1 MNDLIEEGS
10 RPEERG
16 NLIKNEGKF
25 PWGTEW
31 PPPEKA
37 GNFADA
43 SAGIEGLSVERTIT
57 GYDDAIPRLAPAG
70 QFAPN
75 ILGIHDL
82 AGNVHEW
89 VSDNYKGLGLLRGGS
104 WQSFTKSQLESR
116 FRYPVDIEARNETY
130 GFRVVL
136 AKEPEETQSV
146 LDNVEKSNG
155 GDLD

>member
-10 RPEERG
+10 RPEEREL
-16 NLIKNEGKF
+16 LIKNEGKF

-43 SAGIEGLSVERTIT
+43 SAGIDGLPVERTIT
-57 GYDDAIPRLAPAG
+57 GYDDGFPRLAPVG
-70 QFAPN
+70 KFTPN

-89 VSDNYKGLGLLRGGS
+89 VSDDYKGQGLLRGGS
-104 WQSFTKSQLESR
+104 WQSSTKGQLESR
-116 FRYPVDIEARNETY
+116 FRYPVGVEARNEIY

-136 AKEPEETQSV
+136 AKEPEETQNI
-146 LDNVEKSNG
+146 LEIEEENNG
-155 GDLD
+155 GDSD